1 MVKNSEDLQNEYTE
15 QQDLEGRQK
24 RINYLKARRDLRK
37 YQIQVSRIKM
47 LIKLA
52 LIMLLSW
59 SLFSVVQ
66 LPQWYLT
73 SNIFTVYPNKSLII
87 EGNDIVKTTQLMS
100 VLKDIKLPQNPLYLI
115 NTKEINTSLEKLTPI
130 KKVYV
135 RRLWFPARL
144 KIIIEEKEPLL
155 AISQKPGVSP
165 IALFTT
171 DASIVE
177 REYLPL
183 SNPDDAFSLF
193 TYDDFYKW
201 TTKHINYLSYL
212 LNSIELYS
220 NEKILYFDMRNSKD
234 IYVKLESVNVR
245 LGEINSSIFKRIQR
259 ISSILPR
266 TVNLKKDIEYIDLRW
281 DNSTFIK
288 LKNKSAKT
296 RINLN

>member
-130 KKVYV
+130 KKFM
-135 RRLWFPARL
+135 L
-144 KIIIEEKEPLL
+144 E
-155 AISQKPGVSP
+155 
-165 IALFTT
+165 
-171 DASIVE
+171 
-177 REYLPL
+177 
-183 SNPDDAFSLF
+183 
-193 TYDDFYKW
+193 DFGF
-201 TTKHINYLSYL
+201 LQ
-212 LNSIELYS
+212 
-220 NEKILYFDMRNSKD
+220 
-234 IYVKLESVNVR
+234 
-245 LGEINSSIFKRIQR
+245 G
-259 ISSILPR
+259 
-266 TVNLKKDIEYIDLRW
+266 
-281 DNSTFIK
+281 
-288 LKNKSAKT
+288 
-296 RINLN
+296 

>member
-1 MVKNSEDLQNEYTE
+1 M
-15 QQDLEGRQK
+15 
-24 RINYLKARRDLRK
+24 
-37 YQIQVSRIKM
+37 
-47 LIKLA
+47 
-52 LIMLLSW
+52 
-59 SLFSVVQ
+59 
-66 LPQWYLT
+66 
-73 SNIFTVYPNKSLII
+73 
-87 EGNDIVKTTQLMS
+87 
-100 VLKDIKLPQNPLYLI
+100 
-115 NTKEINTSLEKLTPI
+115 
-130 KKVYV
+130 
-135 RRLWFPARL
+135 
-144 KIIIEEKEPLL
+144 